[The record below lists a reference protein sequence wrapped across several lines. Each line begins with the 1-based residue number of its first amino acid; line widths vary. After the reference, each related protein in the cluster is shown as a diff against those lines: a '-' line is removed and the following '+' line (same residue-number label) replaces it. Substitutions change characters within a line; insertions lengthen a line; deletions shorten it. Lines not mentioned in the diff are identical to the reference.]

1 MFHGVP
7 SRPIINIS
15 AEELKDE
22 LQQQRRL
29 QLHHYQ
35 SLPKSHNQTV
45 QISTRVHRTPK
56 LSISSSPFSIDHQPL
71 NSNSQNGGAL
81 ELFVGNLSYFC
92 EERHLYDLFNT
103 YSNVLDARI
112 MRGGDDNKRSLIYG
126 FVTLSS
132 LYELEEMSKLLNNHL
147 LLGRR
152 MR

>member
-1 MFHGVP
+1 MFQGIP
-7 SRPIINIS
+7 SRPVINIS

-35 SLPKSHNQTV
+35 SLPKSRDQTV
-45 QISTRVHRTPK
+45 QTATRIQRAPK
-56 LSISSSPFSIDHQPL
+56 LSMTSSFSIDGLHPPHY
-71 NSNSQNGGAL
+71 NNKGCAF

-92 EERHLYDLFNT
+92 EEHHLYDLFNT
-103 YSNVLDARI
+103 YANVVDARI
-112 MRGGDDNKRSLIYG
+112 MRGGDDNKRSLLYG